1 MQYSSLN
8 AWSHSAQHF
17 REMIERHYAKYI
29 STALEDLA
37 RAAVVPLVP
46 RHGENAVGRG

>member
-1 MQYSSLN
+1 
-8 AWSHSAQHF
+8 
-17 REMIERHYAKYI
+17 MIERHYAKYI

-46 RHGENAVGRG
+46 QRGENVVGRG

>member
-1 MQYSSLN
+1 
-8 AWSHSAQHF
+8 
-17 REMIERHYAKYI
+17 MIERHYAKYI

-46 RHGENAVGRG
+46 RPGENAVGADDSKKLLPSNA